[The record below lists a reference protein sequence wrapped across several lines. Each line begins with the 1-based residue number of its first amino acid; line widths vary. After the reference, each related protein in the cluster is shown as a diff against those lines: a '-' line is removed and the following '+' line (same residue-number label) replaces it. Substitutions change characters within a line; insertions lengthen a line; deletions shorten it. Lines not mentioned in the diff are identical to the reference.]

1 VYEYDEYYDV
11 EDLPARMKA
20 MAETTVKFTLR
31 GRSFEKEK
39 VDVGKAAKGLTPG
52 RIQKYSIVVNGTRFP
67 IRQIVSVLTGV
78 PTIEITSQDAYRI
91 LQKFGFEIAIE
102 E

>member
-1 VYEYDEYYDV
+1 
-11 EDLPARMKA
+11 MKA
-20 MAETTVKFTLR
+20 LVQVTVKFTLR

-39 VDVGKAAKGLTPG
+39 ADVAKAAKGLPPG
-52 RIQKYSIVVNGTRFP
+52 RIQKYSTVVNGTRFP
-67 IRQIVSVLTGV
+67 IRQLVSALTGV

>member
-1 VYEYDEYYDV
+1 MT
-11 EDLPARMKA
+11 A
-20 MAETTVKFTLR
+20 TTVKFTLR

-39 VDVGKAAKGLTPG
+39 ADVTRAAKDLTPG
-52 RIQKYSIVVNGTRFP
+52 RIQKYSVVLNGTRFP
-67 IRQIVSVLTGV
+67 IRQLVSALTGV